1 MKIELLAYRNDKVIV
16 LTHNKVASR
25 VCDALFP
32 PKKYFITIN
41 PQDLTDIASN
51 PIESG
56 KDTIV
61 EDLKLILNGKSKKEL
76 ILLYRNPIDRWIS
89 GTLQEFY
96 GQIDSKN
103 LFFWCKQFDNPKVY
117 EWFSTTNIS
126 RPGFESSQAV
136 PPESI
141 RVETKILV
149 RDFFDHLKKYGHFT
163 GHSSPFLHAYTILL
177 AGSNVDSNK
186 LKFLNIDDVD
196 AKYLIKYVDTT
207 DKKISKG
214 ISELQE
220 KVNYSNSYFKSLFR
234 TQWESIFRKEKAFE
248 DLFIGEQ
255 PHYEFIQGHPNNI
268 VVEVKKPSK
277 LQEKIKATTKQRR
290 NPEKL

>member
-89 GTLQEFY
+89 GTL
-96 GQIDSKN
+96 
-103 LFFWCKQFDNPKVY
+103 
-117 EWFSTTNIS
+117 
-126 RPGFESSQAV
+126 
-136 PPESI
+136 
-141 RVETKILV
+141 
-149 RDFFDHLKKYGHFT
+149 
-163 GHSSPFLHAYTILL
+163 
-177 AGSNVDSNK
+177 
-186 LKFLNIDDVD
+186 
-196 AKYLIKYVDTT
+196 
-207 DKKISKG
+207 
-214 ISELQE
+214 
-220 KVNYSNSYFKSLFR
+220 
-234 TQWESIFRKEKAFE
+234 
-248 DLFIGEQ
+248 
-255 PHYEFIQGHPNNI
+255 
-268 VVEVKKPSK
+268 
-277 LQEKIKATTKQRR
+277 
-290 NPEKL
+290 